1 LESEGVGNLKREFTE
16 GGGGAAKIESLANGR
31 RLAEGTDDRFCNG
44 GDSDGAKSH
53 IGAAGNGEETARE
66 PRQRGAKEL
75 GKLSGGGVPFAVDE
89 GWTEYGGCQAA
100 VADNFLSSPF
110 CLVVVGGGVGTGAE
124 RADVKEARDSGGTGS
139 GHHMGGSLKMN
150 TGKGLRAMLSDDPD
164 GVDDGLGVLEGVAE
178 GGRLG
183 DVSGKKFH
191 VCRKI
196 GIEGTGEGSDGKAFG
211 TKSAAN
217 FAPDKAG
224 STCYYNHMPPMLEE
238 VVINTRSHTEFVP
251 LAQILEEAAARRGW
265 RDGLLHVVVPHTTA
279 GVTIQEGADPDVRR
293 DMAVALER
301 AVPWESREYR
311 HGEGNTAAHVKAAM
325 VGNHLAWP
333 IEKGRLKFGTW
344 QMIYFCE
351 FDGPRERRVWVG
363 FHPLASESQ
372 SKIS

>member
-1 LESEGVGNLKREFTE
+1 MGNLKGKFTKC
-16 GGGGAAKIESLANGR
+16 GGGAAKIESLSYSR
-31 RLAEGTDDRFCNG
+31 RLAEGTDDRIRTG

-53 IGAAGNGEETARE
+53 IGAAGNGEKTARE
-66 PRQRGAKEL
+66 PRQRGTKEL
-75 GKLSGGGVPFAVDE
+75 SKLSGGGVPFAVDE
-89 GWTEYGGCQAA
+89 GGTEYGGCQTA

-110 CLVVVGGGVGTGAE
+110 CLVVVGDGVGTGAE
-124 RADVKEARDSGGTGS
+124 SADVEEARDSGGPGS

-150 TGKGLRAMLSDDPD
+150 TGKGLRAMFPDDSD
-164 GVDDGLGVLEGVAE
+164 GVDDSLGILEGVAE
-178 GGRLG
+178 GVGLG
-183 DVSGKKFH
+183 DVGGEKLH
-191 VCRKI
+191 VGGEI
-196 GIEGTGEGSDGKAFG
+196 GGGGAGEGSHGKAFG

-251 LAQILEEAAARRGW
+251 LAQILEEVAARRGW

-293 DMAVALER
+293 DMAVALEK

-344 QMIYFCE
+344 QMIYFAE

-363 FHPLASESQ
+363 FHPLTSESQ

>member
-1 LESEGVGNLKREFTE
+1 M
-16 GGGGAAKIESLANGR
+16 
-31 RLAEGTDDRFCNG
+31 
-44 GDSDGAKSH
+44 
-53 IGAAGNGEETARE
+53 
-66 PRQRGAKEL
+66 
-75 GKLSGGGVPFAVDE
+75 SGGGVPFAVDE
-89 GWTEYGGCQAA
+89 GGAEYGGGHTA

-124 RADVKEARDSGGTGS
+124 SADVEEARDSGGTGG
-139 GHHMGGSLKMN
+139 GHHMSGSLKMN
-150 TGKGLRAMLSDDPD
+150 TGKGLRAMFPDDSD
-164 GVDDGLGVLEGVAE
+164 GVDDSLGILEGVAE
-178 GGRLG
+178 GVGLG
-183 DVSGKKFH
+183 DVGGEKFH
-191 VCRKI
+191 VGGEI
-196 GIEGTGEGSDGKAFG
+196 GGGGAGEGSHEKAFG

-251 LAQILEEAAARRGW
+251 LAQILEEVAARRGW

-293 DMAVALER
+293 DMAVALEK

-344 QMIYFCE
+344 QMIYFAE
-351 FDGPRERRVWVG
+351 FDGPRERRVWAG
-363 FHPLASESQ
+363 FHPLTGESQ